1 MRLSAR
7 SFVFALMCLVAS
19 NLCAQ
24 SDPGFI
30 GESISSRISLLTFE
44 PILLELKVE
53 PGQREKLK
61 ELIMKAEAD
70 LKLTR
75 QTKGQETATKLVA
88 QKYQPLV
95 AEILRPTQVERL
107 DQILLQMEGTK
118 AYHAPAVIERLKI
131 SKQQQDDMA
140 AVLKRFRTRIEKLPQ
155 AGNPEFHWVHSAQQ
169 QQTDLVAVLTAE
181 QQAEF
186 AKLKGPA
193 FDTSELHR
201 VWTARLTAEKE
212 AAAASLLATLR
223 IDQEVAI
230 FLMGYPAVQM
240 EIKAT
245 DDQIAKLENLSIAP
259 RQDLAQELEGRSNPP
274 SHKGRHWQ
282 VEWDLDD
289 AALKHRV
296 NAGLKQQM
304 AGILDD
310 QQMKRLNQIDL
321 QAAGM
326 YAYIF
331 PEVAD
336 ELKLSKAQQDEL
348 LSLIRGFIQQRHTL
362 DKTRGRPGTEEF
374 TASEVKVKQLCQT
387 LRDKLD
393 RILSPEQRQQ
403 FTAMKGREFDIEAMR
418 RGESSTP

>member
-7 SFVFALMCLVAS
+7 SFMFALMCFVAS

-44 PILLELKVE
+44 PILLELNVE
-53 PGQREKLK
+53 PDQREQLK
-61 ELIMKAEAD
+61 ELIKKAEAN
-70 LKLTR
+70 LILAR

-95 AEILRPTQVERL
+95 AEILRPVQVERL

-118 AYHAPAVIERLKI
+118 AYQDPAVIERLKI

-140 AVLKRFRTRIEKLPQ
+140 AVLKRFQTRIEKLPQ

-201 VWTARLTAEKE
+201 VWRARIAAEKN
-212 AAAASLLATLR
+212 AADALRDATIR
-223 IDQEVAI
+223 IDHEAAI
-230 FLMGYPAVQM
+230 FLLWYPAVKK

-245 DDQIAKLENLSIAP
+245 DDQVAKLRILAEEAMREFSQEVETWERPRNLS
-259 RQDLAQELEGRSNPP
+259 
-274 SHKGRHWQ
+274 
-282 VEWDLDD
+282 
-289 AALKHRV
+289 
-296 NAGLKQQM
+296 KQQWEIEWEIVRAAYEHRFSTAYKPKM
-304 AGILDD
+304 AEILDQ
-310 QQMKRLNQIDL
+310 QQMQRLHQIEL

-326 YAYIF
+326 YTYTF
-331 PEVAD
+331 PEVAN
-336 ELKLSKAQQDEL
+336 ELKLSEVQHSKLVGLVRE
-348 LSLIRGFIQQRHTL
+348 FIQQRQSL
-362 DKTRGRPGTEEF
+362 DATRGRPGTEEF
-374 TASEVKVKQLCQT
+374 TASEAKVKKLYQT
-387 LRDKLD
+387 LRAKLD
-393 RILSPEQRQQ
+393 SALTPEQRQQ
-403 FTAMKGREFDIEAMR
+403 FTTMKGREFDIDAMR
-418 RGESSTP
+418 RVEPETP